1 MSKFKVGDKVKVIQ
15 LSSNPFCMRGTGNE
29 CCEKYIGRQGTIFKI
44 TEDGIGVCNFEGTKY
59 YCGSFSQDCL
69 ELVGEDRGMEKR
81 KLRERIRDFTG
92 WNKDADDILGVIEM
106 QAGGCY
112 QLLIPFGSYGNIKV
126 EERGREDTCYFYF
139 PFCSQREKLEAFKKA
154 CHWVL
159 DFGVK
164 NGKADRCSGQNERN
178 S

>member
-1 MSKFKVGDKVKVIQ
+1 MKNTEVPKDSPYVLTYYDEEEGMAMITGDCPVCHQFPCKHIDTSQENWGVKKP
-15 LSSNPFCMRGTGNE
+15 LRG
-29 CCEKYIGRQGTIFKI
+29 K
-44 TEDGIGVCNFEGTKY
+44 
-59 YCGSFSQDCL
+59 
-69 ELVGEDRGMEKR
+69 DRGMEKR
-81 KLRERIRDFTG
+81 KLRERIRDFIG
-92 WNKDADDILGVIEM
+92 WDKDADDILGVIEM

-112 QLLIPFGSYGNIKV
+112 QLLIPFGSYGNIRV

-139 PFCSQREKLEAFKKA
+139 PFCSQCEKLEAFKKA